1 MHASRCGNHCRRA
14 CVAEFN
20 SLFKPAAERIR
31 APENAL
37 ALSSIVCNL
46 RRHSD
51 ESERTAVRPDEQEL
65 KILMLAALD
74 GNQRAYRQLLQNL
87 APILRRYLGRRVASG
102 PEDLEDIVQE
112 TLLAID
118 QRRITYDR
126 SRPFTPWVFAIAH
139 HKFVDLVR
147 RGRATTL
154 LSDDIVG
161 DDGSGN
167 PALAKIDMSNLLDTL
182 PAKQAEAIRAVKIEG
197 LSISE
202 AADRQGI
209 GESDVKVSIHRGLK
223 ALMQKIGRS

>member
-1 MHASRCGNHCRRA
+1 M
-14 CVAEFN
+14 
-20 SLFKPAAERIR
+20 
-31 APENAL
+31 
-37 ALSSIVCNL
+37 
-46 RRHSD
+46 
-51 ESERTAVRPDEQEL
+51 RPDEQEL